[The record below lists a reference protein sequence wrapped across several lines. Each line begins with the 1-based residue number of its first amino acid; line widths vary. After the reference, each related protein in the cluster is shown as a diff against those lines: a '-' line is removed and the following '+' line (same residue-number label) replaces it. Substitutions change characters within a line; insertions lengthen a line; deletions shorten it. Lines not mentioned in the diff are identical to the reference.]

1 MSSPQDNLPESLR
14 QFLFSGGTMSTIVGG
29 RSALDLSFLRIG
41 GRTEAGRFLARYG
54 FDLQRA
60 PQREDL
66 ERIRAEAV
74 GFIRGRL
81 LHGTDL
87 EMPHL
92 FDTVPALDLLM
103 MAARKPNVGD
113 HEHQLQQAWACS
125 LLRVMHTV
133 AHAENYFQTHYY
145 PQIREAVLERF
156 VDQVDTAA
164 DGSQVLRGRTCDVP
178 LVRFEVKEAKP
189 LRSAVLKFLQK
200 EENVAYDLFDHIG
213 VRVIVARPA
222 DTLFVVRALH
232 EKHTI
237 MYPNIKPTRSRNTL
251 IDIERFGAEIGDV
264 LDAWHRGELE
274 EAAALERLRSADF
287 RPSNDPQQQ
296 WNPHSSA
303 KYNSIQ
309 FTCRQLIRFPNP
321 LYERLQQAQ
330 DAVCRQVEG
339 PLLVQLLS
347 TLDLFGIDR
356 EIQFFFPYEVQ
367 VMDLASFEQ
376 ASRGR
381 AAYTDYKKRQVATA
395 RRRVMAQV
403 LKLTGHTPEMGFVPP
418 TVISGKPD
426 RRVPR
431 MLGQTMHGKAVS
443 AEDLLRRAGS

>member
-1 MSSPQDNLPESLR
+1 
-14 QFLFSGGTMSTIVGG
+14 MSTIVGG

-41 GRTEAGRFLARYG
+41 GREEAGRFLARYG
-54 FDLQRA
+54 FDLQR
-60 PQREDL
+60 PTQREDL

-81 LHGTDL
+81 LHGSDL
-87 EMPHL
+87 DMPSL
-92 FDTVPALDLLM
+92 FDTIGPIDLLM
-103 MAARKPNVGD
+103 MAARQTGTGTF
-113 HEHQLQQAWACS
+113 EEQLEQAWACS

-145 PQIREAVLERF
+145 PQIREAILERF

-189 LRSAVLKFLQK
+189 LRSAILKLLQK

-213 VRVIVARPA
+213 VRIIVSRPA
-222 DTLFVVRALH
+222 DALFVVRALH

-251 IDIERFGAEIGDV
+251 IDIERFGQEIGLV
-264 LDAWHRGELE
+264 LAKWERGQLDE
-274 EAAALERLRSADF
+274 EAALTQLRSADF
-287 RPSNDPQQQ
+287 RPSSDPQKQ
-296 WNPHSSA
+296 WNPHSSD

-321 LYERLQQAQ
+321 LYDRLQQAQ
-330 DAVCRQVEG
+330 DAVSRQLEG
-339 PLLVQLLS
+339 PLLLQVLG

-376 ASRGR
+376 ASKGR
-381 AAYTDYKKRQVATA
+381 AAYTDYKNRQVATA
-395 RRRVMAQV
+395 RRRVMARV
-403 LKLTGHTPEMGFVPP
+403 LELTGRTPEMGFVEEQPP
-418 TVISGKPD
+418 PVPGHHV
-426 RRVPR
+426 RR
-431 MLGQTMHGKAVS
+431 MHGQTMHGQTMHNRQAT
-443 AEDLLRRAGS
+443 AEEVRRRAGS